1 MPANLTPQYYRAEE
15 DYRRAQSA
23 TEQVACLEKMLQL
36 IPKHKGTDHLQADL
50 KTRLKEARAE
60 VQREKSAPK
69 SGLSYRIPRQGAGT
83 VIVLG
88 APNSGKSRLVAELT
102 KAEPNVADYPFTTRE
117 PLPAMMPWQ
126 DAFVQIVDTPPITD
140 AHFPPYLVSYA
151 RTADLVL
158 LCFDGSSD
166 DAPEQTIAVLQQ
178 FAARKTVLA
187 TETGFVE
194 GDLSSLHVRS
204 RLIVTHADDPD
215 VETRLELWQEFAP
228 HELPVHR
235 VELDRSESRE
245 ALRDAI
251 FDALNVIRVYTKAP
265 GQPAVYAAPY
275 CLTEGSTV
283 EDLAARVHHD
293 LATRLNFARVWP
305 QNAESPDTAG
315 RDHVLAD
322 GDMVEL
328 HA

>member
-1 MPANLTPQYYRAEE
+1 MAANLTLQYYHAEE

-23 TEQVACLEKMLQL
+23 VEQVQCLEKMLQL

-69 SGLSYRIPRQGAGT
+69 GGLSYRIPRQGAGT

-102 KAEPNVADYPFTTRE
+102 KAEPEVADYPFTTRE

-126 DAFVQIVDTPPITD
+126 DIFIQLVDTPPITD
-140 AHFPPYLVSYA
+140 AHLPPYLVSFA

-166 DAPEQTIAVLQQ
+166 DAPEETNVLLQQ
-178 FAARKTVLA
+178 LASRKTVLA
-187 TETGFVE
+187 EATGFVD
-194 GDLSSLHVRS
+194 GDLSNLRIKT
-204 RLIVTHADDPD
+204 RLVVTRGDDPD
-215 VETRLELWQEFAP
+215 VDTRLEFWRELAGS
-228 HELPVHR
+228 ELPEWR
-235 VELDRSESRE
+235 VELDRTESRE
-245 ALRDAI
+245 TLRDAI
-251 FDALNVIRVYTKAP
+251 FQSLNIIRVYTKAP
-265 GQPAVYAAPY
+265 GQPAVYEEPY
-275 CLTEGSTV
+275 ALRTGGTV
-283 EDLAARVHHD
+283 EDLAARVHRD
-293 LATRLNFARVWP
+293 LSAQLKFARVWGEGIHDG
-305 QNAESPDTAG
+305 QSVG
-315 RDHVLAD
+315 REHVLNE

-328 HA
+328 HV